1 MMHVVCLDLEG
12 VLIPEIWKGVAAL
25 TGIEALN
32 RTTRDEPDYDKLMHY
47 RLDILDRHKIGMK
60 EIRQVIG
67 SIQPLEGACEFM
79 EWLRE
84 RTQVII
90 LSDTFFEFAQ
100 PLLGK
105 LNHPTIFCH
114 NLVIDADSRVTGYT
128 LRQKDQKRKA
138 VEALRSLNYEVI
150 SAGDS
155 YNDLSMLQASN
166 HGILF
171 HPPEQIVRDYPQFP
185 VTLSY
190 QALGNALA
198 SKINSDPYPG

>member
-12 VLIPEIWKGVAAL
+12 VLIPEIWKGVASL

-47 RLDILDRHKIGMK
+47 RLEILDRHRIGMK

-67 SIQPLEGACEFM
+67 SIQPLEGAVAFLD
-79 EWLRE
+79 WLRGQ
-84 RTQVII
+84 TQVII
-90 LSDTFFEFAQ
+90 LSDTFYEFAQ

-114 NLVIDADSRVTGYT
+114 SLQIDSDSRITGYT

-155 YNDLSMLQASN
+155 YNDLSMLKASN

-171 HPPEQIVRDYPQFP
+171 HPPEQIVRDFPQFP

-190 QALGNALA
+190 SALGKELA
-198 SKINSDPYPG
+198 DRISSDPYPG

>member
-12 VLIPEIWKGVAAL
+12 VLIPEIWKGVASL

-47 RLDILDRHKIGMK
+47 RLEILDRHRIGMI

-67 SIQPLEGACEFM
+67 SIQPLEGAVAFLD
-79 EWLRE
+79 WLRGQ
-84 RTQVII
+84 TQVII
-90 LSDTFFEFAQ
+90 LSDTFYEFAQ

-114 NLVIDADSRVTGYT
+114 SLEIDSDSRITGYT

-155 YNDLSMLQASN
+155 YNDLSMLKASN

-171 HPPEQIVRDYPQFP
+171 HPPEQIVRDFPQFP

-190 QALGNALA
+190 SALGKELA
-198 SKINSDPYPG
+198 DRISSDPYPG

>member
-12 VLIPEIWKGVAAL
+12 VLIPEIWKGVASL

-47 RLDILDRHKIGMK
+47 RLEILDRHRIGMK

-67 SIQPLEGACEFM
+67 SIQPLEGAVAFLD
-79 EWLRE
+79 WLRGH
-84 RTQVII
+84 TQVII
-90 LSDTFFEFAQ
+90 LSDTFYEFAQ

-114 NLVIDADSRVTGYT
+114 SLQIDSDSRITGYT

-155 YNDLSMLQASN
+155 YNDLSMLKASN

-171 HPPEQIVRDYPQFP
+171 HPPEQIVRDFPQFP

-190 QALGNALA
+190 SALGKELA
-198 SKINSDPYPG
+198 DRISSDPYPG